1 MAADNRAPALVILV
15 SAAIGLAA
23 GVGPAAGELPPG
35 ATGGTVRVPF
45 DHDAPE
51 AGDFAL
57 LYELGAPFDPGKP
70 TVLYCQDGQQF
81 RVREGRVG
89 ELQADLFDE
98 RVNLVGVPGR
108 IFTPAVAAAVR
119 DPDGGTDWRRAYRF
133 YCSRQWCG
141 DLDAVRRA
149 VLGEA
154 GRMLL
159 YGRSGGA
166 LLVQEYLARHGDAVV
181 RAFMQA
187 PPNPRLERE
196 LGRPSDPF
204 WAELGDQD
212 PRLQTMLLEALDR
225 LAGLRGD
232 IVVALSRQHFF
243 HKAEDL
249 AAERAA
255 FIGELHAGDLAALER
270 RKEQYQVDA
279 VNRLQASHEGIAVT
293 VRQYELFQPVADRY
307 DRDGPS
313 VAPTPEM
320 QRRLV
325 EPLLALHEAGDLPGW
340 DLDLD
345 ALERYEGEVFIL
357 AGTRDAAIPVA
368 YQRRLAGLFRRA
380 TLLLVRDDHMM
391 KGLQAAGLYRP
402 LHREFLLHGADS
414 PPLADLLAEARA
426 RGLAR

>member
-1 MAADNRAPALVILV
+1 MATIDRGAVLVALSTV
-15 SAAIGLAA
+15 AACLAA
-23 GVGPAAGELPPG
+23 GVGTASAELTRG

-51 AGDFAL
+51 AGDFDL
-57 LYELGAPFDPGKP
+57 LFELGAPFDPDKP

-89 ELQADLFDE
+89 ELQASLFDE

-108 IFTPAVAAAVR
+108 IFTEAVAAAVS

-149 VLGEA
+149 VLGDA
-154 GRMLL
+154 GRVLL

-166 LLVQEYLARHGDAVV
+166 LLVQEYLARHGDAVT

-204 WAELGDQD
+204 WRELGDQD
-212 PRLQTMLLEALDR
+212 PRLQTMLLEALDA
-225 LAGLRGD
+225 LAGQRGD
-232 IVVALSRQHFF
+232 IIVALSRQHFF

-255 FIGELHAGDLAALER
+255 FIGELHAGDLAALQR

-279 VNRLQASHEGIAVT
+279 INRLRDSHEGLAVI
-293 VRQYELFQPVADRY
+293 VRQYELFQPVSDRY
-307 DRDGPS
+307 DRDGSS

-320 QRRLV
+320 QWRLV
-325 EPLLALHEAGDLPGW
+325 EPLLALHETGDLPGW
-340 DLDLD
+340 DMDLA
-345 ALERYEGEVFIL
+345 ALGRFGGEVFIL

-380 TLLLVRDDHMM
+380 TLLLARDDHMM
-391 KGLQAAGLYRP
+391 KGLQEAGLYRR
-402 LHREFLLHGADS
+402 LHLEFLLHGADS
-414 PPLADLLAEARA
+414 PGLAALLAEARA
-426 RGLAR
+426 RGLAD